1 MREDVRTFAEVLRRE
16 VCGDTALPAAILP
29 RMSHNDDPLAEY
41 RRALRSQQEIQRALG
56 GLASGRSAIEA
67 LRSDALRDALS
78 ATATLG
84 QFSSTSAIGEAARGG
99 LFTHQIKG
107 ALEAASRGILPGSA
121 LASLKAASDLGFG
134 SAAQAAL
141 AASRGTALG
150 SFYTGGAVAEALKS
164 MKTLS
169 GTGGVL
175 AGLVRD
181 GATTSAMRQIQ
192 AALGATGAMLSI
204 GAMGVPTPDTFP
216 RAARW
221 SLEQSVVGGALAAIA
236 RDQALSARSTSALLN
251 GATRT
256 AADSWRTVMDGV
268 IGTSLAGLRPSMVA
282 EYAGLHRS
290 ALSIAIRGSDFGLP
304 RKDGAIA
311 GHLADQFEQM
321 RSEMSEFLP
330 SLSSVLEASRQVGSP
345 VHDTGSDR
353 GIAAAAEQLEAA
365 MAEVARTGT
374 LDTLLR
380 FLDNAL
386 STFVANTRREAG
398 DIGALTLLPLLV
410 ALFQLAIWLQPA
422 WTPQPDATSP
432 PGIERVHQ
440 EQHALS
446 GKFDDLT
453 AMLARHEADNLGSIP
468 RAQVRRPAR
477 VRTGPSTASPMTW
490 RLEAGN
496 VVGVRD
502 RENGW
507 VLVFYRDPLSGVV
520 GSGWVYA
527 GLLDER

>member
-1 MREDVRTFAEVLRRE
+1 M
-16 VCGDTALPAAILP
+16 
-29 RMSHNDDPLAEY
+29 
-41 RRALRSQQEIQRALG
+41 
-56 GLASGRSAIEA
+56 
-67 LRSDALRDALS
+67 
-78 ATATLG
+78 
-84 QFSSTSAIGEAARGG
+84 
-99 LFTHQIKG
+99 FTHQIKS
-107 ALEAASRGILPGSA
+107 AVEAASRGILPGSTF
-121 LASLKAASDLGFG
+121 ASLKAAGDLGIG

-141 AASRGTALG
+141 AASRATTLG
-150 SFYTGGAVAEALKS
+150 SFSTGGAVAEALKS

-169 GTGGVL
+169 GADGVL

-181 GATTSAMRQIQ
+181 RATTSAMRQIQ
-192 AALGATGAMLSI
+192 AALGATGAMLSL
-204 GAMGVPTPDTFP
+204 GAIGVPTPDTFS
-216 RAARW
+216 RATQW
-221 SLEQSVVGGALAAIA
+221 SVEQSVVGGALAAIA
-236 RDQALSARSTSALLN
+236 RNQALTARSTSALLD

-268 IGTSLAGLRPSMVA
+268 IGTSLAGLRPSLVA

-290 ALSIAIRGSDFGLP
+290 SLSIAARTSDFGLP
-304 RKDGAIA
+304 RTDGALT
-311 GHLADQFEQM
+311 GHLADQFARM

-330 SLSSVLEASRQVGSP
+330 TLSTVLEASRQVGSP
-345 VHDTGSDR
+345 VHDAESDR
-353 GIAAAAEQLEAA
+353 GIAAAGTELEMA

-374 LDTLLR
+374 VEALLR
-380 FLDNAL
+380 FLDQAL
-386 STFVANTRREAG
+386 STFVENTRREPG
-398 DIGALTLLPLLV
+398 GIGALALLQILV
-410 ALFQLAIWLQPA
+410 ALFQVAIWLQPA
-422 WTPQPDATSP
+422 WTPQPDATPP

-468 RAQVRRPAR
+468 RAQVKRPAR

-490 RLEAGN
+490 RLEAGE

-527 GLLDER
+527 GLLEAR

>member
-1 MREDVRTFAEVLRRE
+1 
-16 VCGDTALPAAILP
+16 
-29 RMSHNDDPLAEY
+29 MSQKDDPLAEY

-56 GLASGRSAIEA
+56 GLASGRSALEA
-67 LRSDALRDALS
+67 LRSDPLRDALS
-78 ATATLG
+78 STATLA
-84 QFSSTSAIGEAARGG
+84 QFSSTSAITEAARGG
-99 LFTHQIKG
+99 FLAHQIKG
-107 ALEAASRGILPGSA
+107 AFEAASRGILPGSIM
-121 LASLKAASDLGFG
+121 ASLKAAGDLGFG

-141 AASRGTALG
+141 ATSRGTALG
-150 SFYTGGAVAEALKS
+150 SFYTGGAVTEALKS
-164 MKTLS
+164 MKTQS
-169 GTGGVL
+169 GISGLL

-181 GATTSAMRQIQ
+181 GTTTSAMRQIQ
-192 AALGATGAMLSI
+192 AALGATGAMLSL
-204 GAMGVPTPDTFP
+204 GAMGVPTPDTFS

-221 SLEQSVVGGALAAIA
+221 SLEQSVVGGVLAAIA

-268 IGTSLAGLRPSMVA
+268 VGTSLAGLRPSMVA

-290 ALSIAIRGSDFGLP
+290 SLSIAARGADFGLP
-304 RKDGAIA
+304 LTDGTIA
-311 GHLADQFEQM
+311 GHLADQFGRM
-321 RSEMSEFLP
+321 RSEMSEFVP
-330 SLSSVLEASRQVGSP
+330 TLSSVLEASRQVSSP

-353 GIAAAAEQLEAA
+353 GIAAAGEQLQAA
-365 MAEVARTGT
+365 LAEVARTGT
-374 LDTLLR
+374 LDALLR
-380 FLDNAL
+380 FLDNVL
-386 STFVANTRREAG
+386 SNFVANTRREAG
-398 DIGALTLLPLLV
+398 EIGALTLLQLLV

-432 PGIERVHQ
+432 PGMERVHQ

-453 AMLARHEADNLGSIP
+453 AMLARHEADNLGSIA
-468 RAQVRRPAR
+468 RAQVKRSAR
-477 VRTGPSTASPMTW
+477 VRTGPSTAFPMTW
-490 RLEAGN
+490 RLEAGD

-527 GLLDER
+527 GLLHER